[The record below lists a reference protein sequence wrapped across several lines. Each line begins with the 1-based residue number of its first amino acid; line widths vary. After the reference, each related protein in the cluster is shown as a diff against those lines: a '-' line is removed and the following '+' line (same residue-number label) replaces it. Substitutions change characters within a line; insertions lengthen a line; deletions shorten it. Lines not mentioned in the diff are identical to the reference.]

1 MRLHRAVIKPS
12 LTSYIVSAKLFRP
25 RLGSSF
31 FHLAVRTKN
40 HETELAS
47 RMCIFCLETRL
58 AKLYPRLKDYLTD
71 WRSRYNAFGGECLA
85 YSIFLILRDS
95 RNSGTFTLF
104 NRHCRKGNFSSLD
117 KYF

>member
-1 MRLHRAVIKPS
+1 MWLHRAVIKPS

-25 RLGSSF
+25 LSSW
-31 FHLAVRTKN
+31 V
-40 HETELAS
+40 ELLPSCGPNQESRDGTS

-95 RNSGTFTLF
+95 RNSGTFALF